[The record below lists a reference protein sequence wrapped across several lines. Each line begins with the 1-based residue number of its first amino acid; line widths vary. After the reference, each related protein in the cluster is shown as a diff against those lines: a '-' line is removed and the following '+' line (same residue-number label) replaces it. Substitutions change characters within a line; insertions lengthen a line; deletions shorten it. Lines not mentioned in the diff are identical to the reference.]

1 MPEVSAIVRYL
12 VPLMLSAVAR
22 CSRTV
27 SKPFYL
33 AMPLLLALLL
43 VAGPSPLAAATLIDS
58 TAAALAAKVRP
69 VSPEREQVRAAVN
82 VVRQLQQ
89 SHYRQQPVNGVLAS
103 RLFDNYFKVLDEQ
116 RIYFMASDIAE
127 LERLRPRFEPALKSG
142 DLEPAF
148 EVYNRH
154 LQRLVERLQY
164 LISENDKGIARFD
177 FGKDE
182 FIEID
187 RKDAK
192 WPATRAEMNDIWR
205 RRLKA
210 AILDLRLSGKED
222 AEIQTLLEK
231 RYRNQLNRA
240 LQIRSEDAFSAY
252 MNALGGLYDPHTEY
266 LSPQTSENFAINM
279 SLELQ
284 GIGAVLQTEDEYTK
298 IVKLVPGSPAERS
311 QQLKPADR
319 IVSVAQGNGELVD
332 VVGWR
337 LDEVVELIRG
347 PKGTPVRLE
356 VIPATA
362 ADSSSTRVVSLVRD
376 AVKLEE
382 QAARK
387 QVIETTVN
395 GQKLRIGVIQL
406 PTFYIDFDGRS
417 RGDPDYRSTT
427 RDVANLITE
436 LRKERIDGLVLDLRD
451 NGGGSL
457 DEAQSLVGLFIR
469 TGPVVQVRWSNNRVE
484 VNGDY
489 DPAVHYDGPLAVLT
503 NRLSASASEIFAGAI
518 QDYGRGLVIGEQTFG
533 KGTVQ
538 TVRPLNHGQ
547 IKVTQAKFY
556 RISGGS
562 TQLQGVVPDIA
573 FPGLLDKT
581 KVGEGALSDAMPW
594 DTIRPASF
602 KRSVEGR
609 YITDLLADLRRRSE
623 ERTAGNP
630 DFTYLREQ
638 LVLIKESQAEKRL
651 SLNEEAR
658 RKERDRMRQRS
669 LEIENKR
676 RKAKGET
683 VLKSYDELEKI
694 NEELAAS
701 VDDSVESP
709 VDRAL
714 LIESSTILADQVL
727 QVRQRTASAVAN
739 GVRGANP
746 VSGKGVPASR

>member
-1 MPEVSAIVRYL
+1 MAASL
-12 VPLMLSAVAR
+12 VEN
-22 CSRTV
+22 
-27 SKPFYL
+27 
-33 AMPLLLALLL
+33 
-43 VAGPSPLAAATLIDS
+43 

-89 SHYRQQPVNGVLAS
+89 SHYRQQPVNGALAS
-103 RLFDNYFKVLDEQ
+103 RLFDNYLKSLDEQ
-116 RIYFMASDIAE
+116 RIYFLASDIAE

-148 EVYNRH
+148 AVYNRH

-182 FIEID
+182 YIELD
-187 RKDAK
+187 RKDAR

-210 AILDLRLSGKED
+210 AMLDLRLSGKED

-319 IVSVAQGNGELVD
+319 IVSVAQGNAELVD

-347 PKGTPVRLE
+347 PKGTQVRLE
-356 VIPATA
+356 IIPASA
-362 ADSSSTRVVSLVRD
+362 ADNSSTRVVSLVRD

-387 QVIETTVN
+387 QVLETTVN

-469 TGPVVQVRWSNNRVE
+469 TGPVVQVRWANNRTE

-489 DPAVHYDGPLAVLT
+489 DPAVHYDGPLAVMT

-556 RISGGS
+556 RISGDS
-562 TQLQGVVPDIA
+562 TQLQGVVPDIV
-573 FPGLLDKT
+573 FPGLVDKT
-581 KVGEGALSDAMPW
+581 QVGESALDDAMPW
-594 DTIRPASF
+594 DTIRPARF
-602 KRSVEGR
+602 QRSVEGR
-609 YITDLLADLRRRSE
+609 HIAELLPELRRRSE
-623 ERTAGNP
+623 QRAAGNP
-630 DFTYLREQ
+630 DFQYLREQ
-638 LVLIKESQAEKRL
+638 LVLVNESRAEKRL
-651 SLNEEAR
+651 SLNETVR
-658 RKERDRMRQRS
+658 RKERDQMRQRS
-669 LEIENKR
+669 LDIENKR
-676 RKAKGET
+676 RKAKGEPP
-683 VLKSYDELEKI
+683 LKTYEELEKI
-694 NEELAAS
+694 NEELAS
-701 VDDSVESP
+701 SIDENVKNP
-709 VDRAL
+709 VDQAL
-714 LIESSTILADQVL
+714 LLEGSTILADKVVQM
-727 QVRQRTASAVAN
+727 RQRAATAANGSSARREAVA
-739 GVRGANP
+739 R
-746 VSGKGVPASR
+746 